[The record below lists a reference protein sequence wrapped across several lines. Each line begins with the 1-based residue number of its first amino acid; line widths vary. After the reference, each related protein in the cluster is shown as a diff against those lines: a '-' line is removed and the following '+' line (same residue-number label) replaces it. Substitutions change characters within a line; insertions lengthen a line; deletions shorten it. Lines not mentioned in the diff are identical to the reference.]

1 MASPVIY
8 FELPADDVPRAKAFY
23 EKTFG
28 WAITRL
34 PGMDYYAITTRP
46 QGEPGID
53 GGLMPRRMP
62 EQTALCDIH
71 VESVNAALK
80 KIRENGG
87 MVLVGKT
94 PIPGFGWFAVFQDPE
109 GNPPGLHEME
119 RPG

>member
-62 EQTALCDIH
+62 EQTALCFIH
-71 VESVNAALK
+71 VEPVNAARK
-80 KIRENGG
+80 KIRDNGG

-94 PIPGFGWFAVFQDPE
+94 PIPGFGWFAVFRDPE